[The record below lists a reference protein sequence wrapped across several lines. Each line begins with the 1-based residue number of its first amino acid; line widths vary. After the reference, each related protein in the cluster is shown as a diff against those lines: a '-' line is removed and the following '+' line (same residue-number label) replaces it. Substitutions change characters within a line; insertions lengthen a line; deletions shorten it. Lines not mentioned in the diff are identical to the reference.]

1 MDRII
6 FFRHSIR
13 KLLTDYAKLVTRQD
27 GIETQTIFDVE
38 HDHYLLVH
46 VGWRGDFHQ
55 VYGPVMH
62 FDIKD
67 GKVWVQYDGTDFDPV
82 GELLDM
88 GLRQDEIVLG
98 FHAPY
103 KRKYTGFAV
112 A

>member
-1 MDRII
+1 
-6 FFRHSIR
+6 
-13 KLLTDYAKLVTRQD
+13 
-27 GIETQTIFDVE
+27 
-38 HDHYLLVH
+38 
-46 VGWRGDFHQ
+46 
-55 VYGPVMH
+55 MH